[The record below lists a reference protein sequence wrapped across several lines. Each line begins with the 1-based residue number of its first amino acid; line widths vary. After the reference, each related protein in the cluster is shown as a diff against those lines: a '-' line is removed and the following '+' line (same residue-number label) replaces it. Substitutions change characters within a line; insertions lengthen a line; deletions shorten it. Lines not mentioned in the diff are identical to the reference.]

1 MEKYVG
7 RIHTKEDTE
16 KLGYQ
21 NKYIRVESSEEGVW
35 YYLSFIAVL
44 ISSFSLG
51 VLVAVWILK
60 IL

>member
-1 MEKYVG
+1 MKKYVG
-7 RIHTKEDTE
+7 GIHTKEDTE

-21 NKYIRVESSEEGVW
+21 NEYIRVGSSKEGLW

-44 ISSFSLG
+44 ASSFSLG
-51 VLVAVWILK
+51 VSVAFWLSK

>member
-7 RIHTKEDTE
+7 KIYTKEDTE

-21 NKYIRVESSEEGVW
+21 NEYIRLESSEEGFW
-35 YYLSFIAVL
+35 HYLPFIAVL

-51 VLVAVWILK
+51 VSVAFWLFK